1 MTLVAFKNFFSEVG
15 IYSIVPSL
23 VVCLRRASK
32 FIIYEVVWLNVL
44 VVVKTFFINRIAI
57 ILPLVVI
64 VRSVY
69 QVTTEIHDREERM
82 LVDHVLVR

>member
-1 MTLVAFKNFFSEVG
+1 M
-15 IYSIVPSL
+15 
-23 VVCLRRASK
+23 RRRK
-32 FIIYEVVWLNVL
+32 KCFVYEVVLLNV
-44 VVVKTFFINRIAI
+44 VTIVKTFFINRIAI

-69 QVTTEIHDREERM
+69 QVTMEIHDREEQM

>member
-1 MTLVAFKNFFSEVG
+1 M
-15 IYSIVPSL
+15 VPSL

-32 FIIYEVVWLNVL
+32 FIIYEVVRLNVL
-44 VVVKTFFINRIAI
+44 VVVKTFFVNRIAI